1 MRRYFELRVAFPST
15 PAYFWIATD
24 SSLLWGEPLPAWNFG
39 PAEQEFAE
47 AGLDP
52 KRWVTAL
59 TSMAAATGSYGA
71 VMLPL
76 AGDAL
81 PNVPWT
87 ENCTGAMEAYF
98 RDGWHLRDERMRTV
112 PMLTQRGVADDFDGH
127 NVDAIARHPYYQ
139 EFLAPHRLRWYA
151 GVKVACGDDVWA
163 VALQRTIDQGP
174 FSAEEKD
181 ELARLSGR
189 LSTGAAIA
197 RALSA
202 SAATGAL
209 EAFEMS
215 GTAVVLVNR
224 HGHVFKANQAAERV
238 LVDEIQIVNGRLVA
252 KDTRATTAL
261 NRAIHNLLWSKTGG
275 LSAPVALPRA
285 SRRPLLAYPARLSD
299 STANALADCQAMVI
313 LIDPESR
320 FPTPEM
326 TLRTAFRLTEAEAKL
341 ATQLALGESLENV
354 ADQFGIAKETAR
366 SQLKSIFT
374 KTGVHRQAE
383 LVAVLAK
390 LL

>member
-1 MRRYFELRVAFPST
+1 M
-15 PAYFWIATD
+15 
-24 SSLLWGEPLPAWNFG
+24 PAWNFG

-52 KRWVTAL
+52 ARWVQAL
-59 TSMAAATGSYGA
+59 TSVAAATGSFGA

-76 AGDAL
+76 SGDAL
-81 PNVPWT
+81 PNVPYT
-87 ENCTGAMEAYF
+87 ESVSRVMEDYF
-98 RDGWHLRDERMRTV
+98 RDGWHSQDERMRTV
-112 PMLTQRGVADDFDGH
+112 PTLTQRGVADDFDGH
-127 NVDAIARHPYYQ
+127 SADEIAKHPYYQ
-139 EFLAPHRLRWYA
+139 EFLGPHGLRWYA
-151 GVKVACGDDVWA
+151 GVKVACGDDLWA
-163 VALQRTIDQGP
+163 VALQRRIDQGP
-174 FSAEEKD
+174 FSADEKD
-181 ELARLSGR
+181 ELARISSR

-202 SAATGAL
+202 SAASGAL

-215 GTAVVLVNR
+215 GTAVVLINR
-224 HGHVFKANQAAERV
+224 HGLVFKANAPAERL
-238 LVDEIQIVNGRLVA
+238 LVDDIRIVQGQLTA

-261 NRAIHNLLWSKTGG
+261 NRALHNLLWRPTGG

-285 SRRPLLAYPARLSD
+285 TGRPLLAYPARLSN

-313 LIDPESR
+313 LIDPDSR
-320 FPTPEM
+320 PPTPE
-326 TLRTAFRLTEAEAKL
+326 TNLRTVFRLTQAEARL
-341 ATQLALGESLENV
+341 ATHLARGESLENV
-354 ADQFGIAKETAR
+354 ADQFGIGKETAR
-366 SQLKSIFT
+366 SQLKSIFA

>member
-1 MRRYFELRVAFPST
+1 M
-15 PAYFWIATD
+15 
-24 SSLLWGEPLPAWNFG
+24 PAWNFG

-52 KRWVTAL
+52 TRWVKAL
-59 TSMAAATGSYGA
+59 TSVATATGSFGA

-81 PNVPWT
+81 PNVPYT
-87 ENCTGAMEAYF
+87 ENVSEVMETYF

-112 PMLTQRGVADDFDGH
+112 PTLTQRGVADDFDGH
-127 NVDAIARHPYYQ
+127 SADEIARHPYYQ

-151 GVKVACGDDVWA
+151 GIKVACGDDVWA

-174 FSAEEKD
+174 ISADEKE
-181 ELARLSGR
+181 ELARISTR

-202 SAATGAL
+202 AAASGAL

-215 GTAVVLVNR
+215 GTAVVLLNR
-224 HGHVFKANQAAERV
+224 HGHVFRANQSAERL
-238 LVDEIQIVNGRLVA
+238 LVDDIQIVKGQLTAR
-252 KDTRATTAL
+252 DTRATMAL
-261 NRAIHNLLWSKTGG
+261 NRAIHTLLWRPHGG

-285 SRRPLLAYPARLSD
+285 SRRPLLAYPARLTD

-313 LIDPESR
+313 LIDPESKTR
-320 FPTPEM
+320 TPE
-326 TLRTAFRLTEAEAKL
+326 TNLRAVFRLTDAEARL

>member
-1 MRRYFELRVAFPST
+1 M
-15 PAYFWIATD
+15 
-24 SSLLWGEPLPAWNFG
+24 PAWNFG

-52 KRWVTAL
+52 TRWVQAL
-59 TSMAAATGSYGA
+59 TSVASASGSFGA

-81 PNVPWT
+81 PNVPYT
-87 ENCTGAMEAYF
+87 ENCSIVMEAYF
-98 RDGWHLRDERMRTV
+98 RNGWHLQDERMRTV
-112 PMLTQRGVADDFDGH
+112 PTLMQRGVADDFDGH
-127 NVDAIARHPYYQ
+127 SVDEIAKHPYYQ

-151 GVKVACGDDVWA
+151 GVKIACGDDLWA

-174 FSAEEKD
+174 FTAEEKE
-181 ELARLSGR
+181 ELAQISSR

-215 GTAVVLVNR
+215 GTAVVLLNR
-224 HGHVFKANQAAERV
+224 HGHVFKANASAERL
-238 LVDEIQIVNGRLVA
+238 LVDDVQIVTGQLTAR
-252 KDTRATTAL
+252 DTRATTAL
-261 NRAIHNLLWSKTGG
+261 NRAIHNLLWRPTGG

-285 SRRPLLAYPARLSD
+285 AGRPLLAYPARLSS

-313 LIDPESR
+313 LIDPDSR
-320 FPTPEM
+320 SPTPEM
-326 TLRTAFRLTEAEAKL
+326 NLRTLFRLTQAEARL

-354 ADQFGIAKETAR
+354 ADQFGIGKETAR
-366 SQLKSIFT
+366 SQLKSIFA

>member
-1 MRRYFELRVAFPST
+1 
-15 PAYFWIATD
+15 
-24 SSLLWGEPLPAWNFG
+24 LPAWNFG

-52 KRWVTAL
+52 TRWVKAL
-59 TSMAAATGSYGA
+59 TSVAAATGSFGA

-81 PNVPWT
+81 PNVPYT
-87 ENCTGAMEAYF
+87 ENCAGAMEAYF

-112 PMLTQRGVADDFDGH
+112 PTLTQRGVADDFDGH
-127 NVDAIARHPYYQ
+127 SADEIARHPYYQ

-151 GVKVACGDDVWA
+151 GIKVACGDDVWA

-174 FSAEEKD
+174 ISADEKE
-181 ELARLSGR
+181 ELARISTR

-202 SAATGAL
+202 AAASGAL

-215 GTAVVLVNR
+215 GTAVVLLNR
-224 HGHVFKANQAAERV
+224 HGHVFRANQSAERL
-238 LVDEIQIVNGRLVA
+238 LVDDIRIVKGQLTA
-252 KDTRATTAL
+252 KDTRATMAL
-261 NRAIHNLLWSKTGG
+261 NRAIHTLLWRPHGG

-285 SRRPLLAYPARLSD
+285 SRRPLLAYPARLTD

-313 LIDPESR
+313 LIDPESKTR
-320 FPTPEM
+320 TPE
-326 TLRTAFRLTEAEAKL
+326 TNLRTVFRLTDAEARL
-341 ATQLALGESLENV
+341 ATQLALGQSLENV

>member
-1 MRRYFELRVAFPST
+1 M
-15 PAYFWIATD
+15 
-24 SSLLWGEPLPAWNFG
+24 PAWNFG

-52 KRWVTAL
+52 TRWVQAL
-59 TSMAAATGSYGA
+59 TSVAAATGSFGA

-76 AGDAL
+76 SGDAL
-81 PNVPWT
+81 PNVPYT
-87 ENCTGAMEAYF
+87 ENVSRVMEDYF
-98 RDGWHLRDERMRTV
+98 RDGWHSQDERMRTV
-112 PMLTQRGVADDFDGH
+112 PTLTQCGVADDFDGH
-127 NVDAIARHPYYQ
+127 SADEIAKHPYYQ
-139 EFLAPHRLRWYA
+139 EFLAPHGLRWYA
-151 GVKVACGDDVWA
+151 GVKVACGDDLWA

-174 FSAEEKD
+174 FSADEKD
-181 ELARLSGR
+181 ELARISSR

-202 SAATGAL
+202 SAAAGAL

-215 GTAVVLVNR
+215 GTAVVLINR
-224 HGHVFKANQAAERV
+224 HGHVFKANASAERL
-238 LVDEIQIVNGRLVA
+238 LVDDIRIVKGQLTAR
-252 KDTRATTAL
+252 DTRATTAL
-261 NRAIHNLLWSKTGG
+261 NRALHNLLWRPTSG

-285 SRRPLLAYPARLSD
+285 TGRPLLAYPARLSN

-313 LIDPESR
+313 LIDPDSR
-320 FPTPEM
+320 SSTPE
-326 TLRTAFRLTEAEAKL
+326 TNLRTVFRLTQAEARL

-354 ADQFGIAKETAR
+354 ADQFGIGKETAR
-366 SQLKSIFT
+366 SQLKSIFA

>member
-1 MRRYFELRVAFPST
+1 
-15 PAYFWIATD
+15 
-24 SSLLWGEPLPAWNFG
+24 LPAWNFD

-47 AGLDP
+47 AALDP
-52 KRWVTAL
+52 TRWVKAL
-59 TSMAAATGSYGA
+59 ESLASATGSFGA

-81 PNVPWT
+81 PNVPYT
-87 ENCTGAMEAYF
+87 ENVSGAMEDYF

-112 PMLTQRGVADDFDGH
+112 PVLTQRGVADDFDGH
-127 NVDAIARHPYYQ
+127 SAEEIARHPFYQ
-139 EFLAPHRLRWYA
+139 EFLASHGLRWYA
-151 GVKVACGDDVWA
+151 GVKVASGDDLWA

-174 FSAEEKD
+174 FSADEKD
-181 ELARLSGR
+181 ELARVSSR

-215 GTAVVLVNR
+215 GTAVVLLNR
-224 HGHVFKANQAAERV
+224 HGNVFKANQSAERL
-238 LVDEIQIVNGRLVA
+238 LVDDIQIVKGQLTA
-252 KDTRATTAL
+252 KDARATTAL
-261 NRAIHNLLWSKTGG
+261 NRAIHNLLWRPIGG

-285 SRRPLLAYPARLSD
+285 SRRPLLAYPARLSN

-313 LIDPESR
+313 LIDPDTRSR
-320 FPTPEM
+320 TPET
-326 TLRTAFRLTEAEAKL
+326 TLRAAFRLTEAEARL
-341 ATQLALGESLENV
+341 AAQLTFGNSLESV

-366 SQLKSIFT
+366 SQLKSIFA

>member
-1 MRRYFELRVAFPST
+1 
-15 PAYFWIATD
+15 
-24 SSLLWGEPLPAWNFG
+24 LPAWNFD

-52 KRWVTAL
+52 TRWVKAL
-59 TSMAAATGSYGA
+59 DSLASATGSYGA

-76 AGDAL
+76 AGDTL
-81 PNVPWT
+81 PNVPYT
-87 ENCTGAMEAYF
+87 ENVSGVMEDYF

-112 PMLTQRGVADDFDGH
+112 PTLTQRGVADDFDGH
-127 NVDAIARHPYYQ
+127 SAEEIARHPYYQ
-139 EFLAPHRLRWYA
+139 EFLAPYRLQWYA
-151 GVKVACGDDVWA
+151 GIKVACGDDLWA

-174 FSAEEKD
+174 FSADEKD
-181 ELARLSGR
+181 ELARVSSR

-215 GTAVVLVNR
+215 GTAVVLLNR
-224 HGHVFKANQAAERV
+224 HGNVFKANQSAERL
-238 LVDEIQIVNGRLVA
+238 LVNDIQIVQGQLTA
-252 KDTRATTAL
+252 TDARATTAL
-261 NRAIHNLLWSKTGG
+261 NRAIHNLLWRPTGG

-285 SRRPLLAYPARLSD
+285 SRRPLLAYPARLSN

-313 LIDPESR
+313 LIDPDTRSR
-320 FPTPEM
+320 TPEM
-326 TLRTAFRLTEAEAKL
+326 TLRSAFRLTEAEARL
-341 ATQLALGESLENV
+341 ATQLAFGNSLETV

-366 SQLKSIFT
+366 SQLKSIFA

>member
-1 MRRYFELRVAFPST
+1 
-15 PAYFWIATD
+15 
-24 SSLLWGEPLPAWNFG
+24 LPAWNFG

-47 AGLDP
+47 AALDP
-52 KRWVTAL
+52 KRWVEAL
-59 TSMAAATGSYGA
+59 TSMASATGSFGA

-81 PNVPWT
+81 PNVPYT
-87 ENCTGAMEAYF
+87 ENVSSVMEEYF
-98 RDGWHLRDERMRTV
+98 RDGWHLQDERMSTV
-112 PMLTQRGVADDFDGH
+112 PALMQRGVADDFDGH
-127 NVDAIARHPYYQ
+127 SVDEIAKHPYYQ
-139 EFLAPHRLRWYA
+139 EFLAPHGLQWYA
-151 GVKVACGDDVWA
+151 GVKIACGDDLWA

-181 ELARLSGR
+181 ELARISSR
-189 LSTGAAIA
+189 LATGAAIA

-202 SAATGAL
+202 AAANGAL

-215 GTAVVLVNR
+215 GTAVVLLNR
-224 HGHVFKANQAAERV
+224 HGKVFKANQTAERL
-238 LVDEIQIVNGRLVA
+238 LVDDVQIVKGQLTA
-252 KDTRATTAL
+252 KDARATTAL
-261 NRAIHNLLWSKTGG
+261 KRAIHDLLWRPSGG

-285 SRRPLLAYPARLSD
+285 SRRPLLAYPARLSH

-313 LIDPESR
+313 LIDPDRGS
-320 FPTPEM
+320 PTPE
-326 TLRTAFRLTEAEAKL
+326 TNLRTIFRLTEAEARL
-341 ATQLALGESLENV
+341 ATRLAQGESVEKV
-354 ADQFGIAKETAR
+354 AEQFGIAKETAR

-383 LVAVLAK
+383 LVAVLAR

>member
-1 MRRYFELRVAFPST
+1 MET
-15 PAYFWIATD
+15 P
-24 SSLLWGEPLPAWNFG
+24 LQAWNFG

-52 KRWVTAL
+52 TRWVRAL
-59 TSMAAATGSYGA
+59 DCLAAATGSFGA

-81 PNVPWT
+81 PNVPYT
-87 ENCTGAMEAYF
+87 ENCSDVMEVYF
-98 RDGWHLRDERMRTV
+98 RDGWHLQDERLRTV
-112 PMLTQRGVADDFDGH
+112 PTLMQRGVADDFDGH
-127 NVDAIARHPYYQ
+127 SADEIDKHPYYQ
-139 EFLAPHRLRWYA
+139 EFLAPYGLRWYA
-151 GVKVACGDDVWA
+151 GIKIACGDDLWA

-174 FSAEEKD
+174 FTPEEKN

-197 RALSA
+197 RSLSA

-215 GTAVVLVNR
+215 GTAVVLLNR
-224 HGHVFKANQAAERV
+224 HGNVFRANASAERLLADDV
-238 LVDEIQIVNGRLVA
+238 QIVKGRLTA
-252 KDTRATTAL
+252 KDTRATIAL
-261 NRAIHNLLWSKTGG
+261 NRAIHNLLWLPTGG
-275 LSAPVALPRA
+275 LAAPVALPRG
-285 SRRPLLAYPARLSD
+285 SRRPLLAYPARLSA

-313 LIDPESR
+313 LIDPDAKT
-320 FPTPEM
+320 PTPEM
-326 TLRTAFRLTEAEAKL
+326 NLRMAFRLTEAEARL
-341 ATQLALGESLENV
+341 ATQLALGESLERV
-354 ADQFGIAKETAR
+354 ADQFGIGKETAR

-374 KTGVHRQAE
+374 QTGVHRQAE

>member
-1 MRRYFELRVAFPST
+1 M
-15 PAYFWIATD
+15 
-24 SSLLWGEPLPAWNFG
+24 PAWNFD

-47 AGLDP
+47 AALDP
-52 KRWVTAL
+52 TRWVKAL
-59 TSMAAATGSYGA
+59 DSLASATGSFGA

-81 PNVPWT
+81 PNVPYT
-87 ENCTGAMEAYF
+87 ENISGAMEDYF

-112 PMLTQRGVADDFDGH
+112 PTLTQRGVADDFDGH
-127 NVDAIARHPYYQ
+127 SADEIAKHPFYQ
-139 EFLAPHRLRWYA
+139 EFLAPYRLRWYA
-151 GVKVACGDDVWA
+151 GVKIASGDDLWA

-174 FSAEEKD
+174 FSADEKD
-181 ELARLSGR
+181 ELARVSSR

-202 SAATGAL
+202 SAASGAL

-215 GTAVVLVNR
+215 GTAVVLLNR
-224 HGHVFKANQAAERV
+224 HGNVFKANPSAERL
-238 LVDEIQIVNGRLVA
+238 LVDDIQIVKGQLTA
-252 KDTRATTAL
+252 KDARATTAL
-261 NRAIHNLLWSKTGG
+261 NRAIHNLLWRPTGG

-285 SRRPLLAYPARLSD
+285 SRRPLLAYPARLSN

-313 LIDPESR
+313 LIDPDTRSR
-320 FPTPEM
+320 TPET
-326 TLRTAFRLTEAEAKL
+326 TLRSAFRLTEAEARL
-341 ATQLALGESLENV
+341 ATRLAFGESLESV

-366 SQLKSIFT
+366 SHLKSIFA

>member
-1 MRRYFELRVAFPST
+1 M
-15 PAYFWIATD
+15 
-24 SSLLWGEPLPAWNFG
+24 PAWNFG

-52 KRWVTAL
+52 TRWVKAL
-59 TSMAAATGSYGA
+59 TSMASATGSFGA

-81 PNVPWT
+81 PNVPYT
-87 ENCTGAMEAYF
+87 ENVSSVMEEYF
-98 RDGWHLRDERMRTV
+98 RDGWHLQDERMSTV
-112 PMLTQRGVADDFDGH
+112 PTLMQRGVADDFDGH
-127 NVDAIARHPYYQ
+127 SVDEIARHPYYQ
-139 EFLAPHRLRWYA
+139 EFLAPHRLQWYA

-163 VALQRTIDQGP
+163 VALQRTIDQEP
-174 FSAEEKD
+174 FSTDEKN
-181 ELARLSGR
+181 ELVRISSR

-202 SAATGAL
+202 SAASGAL

-215 GTAVVLVNR
+215 GTAVVLINR
-224 HGHVFKANQAAERV
+224 LGYVFKANASAERL
-238 LVDEIQIVNGRLVA
+238 LVDDIQIVKGHLTA

-261 NRAIHNLLWSKTGG
+261 NRAIHTLLWRPTGG

-285 SRRPLLAYPARLSD
+285 SRRPLLAYPARLSN

-313 LIDPESR
+313 LIDPDSR
-320 FPTPEM
+320 SPTPE
-326 TLRTAFRLTEAEAKL
+326 TNLRTVFRLTEAEARL
-341 ATQLALGESLENV
+341 ATQLARGESLEKV

>member
-1 MRRYFELRVAFPST
+1 M
-15 PAYFWIATD
+15 
-24 SSLLWGEPLPAWNFG
+24 PAWNLG

-52 KRWVTAL
+52 TRWVKAL
-59 TSMAAATGSYGA
+59 TSVAEATGSYGA

-76 AGDAL
+76 AGTAL

-87 ENCTGAMEAYF
+87 ENCSEVMDAYF
-98 RDGWHLRDERMRTV
+98 RDGWHLQDERMRTV
-112 PMLTQRGVADDFDGH
+112 PALTQRGVADDFDGH
-127 NVDAIARHPYYQ
+127 SIDEIAKHPYYQ

-151 GVKVACGDDVWA
+151 GVKVACGDDLWA
-163 VALQRTIDQGP
+163 IALQRTIDQGP
-174 FSAEEKD
+174 FSEEEKD
-181 ELARLSGR
+181 ELARISRR

-224 HGHVFKANQAAERV
+224 HGHVFKANPSAERL
-238 LVDEIQIVNGRLVA
+238 LVDDIQIIKGQLVA
-252 KDTRATTAL
+252 RDARATSAL
-261 NRAIHNLLWSKTGG
+261 NRAIHDLLWRPTGG
-275 LSAPVALPRA
+275 LAAPVALPRT

-313 LIDPESR
+313 LIDPDARSS
-320 FPTPEM
+320 TPEM
-326 TLRTAFRLTEAEAKL
+326 NLRTLFRLTEAEARL
-341 ATQLALGESLENV
+341 ATQLALGESLEKA
-354 ADQFGIAKETAR
+354 ADQFGIGKETAR
-366 SQLKSIFT
+366 SQLKSIFA

-383 LVAVLAK
+383 LVAVLAR

>member
-1 MRRYFELRVAFPST
+1 M
-15 PAYFWIATD
+15 
-24 SSLLWGEPLPAWNFG
+24 PAWNFD

-47 AGLDP
+47 AALDP
-52 KRWVTAL
+52 TRWVKAL
-59 TSMAAATGSYGA
+59 DSLASATGSFGA

-81 PNVPWT
+81 PNVPYT
-87 ENCTGAMEAYF
+87 ENISGVMEDYF

-112 PMLTQRGVADDFDGH
+112 PALTQRGVADDFDGH
-127 NVDAIARHPYYQ
+127 NAEEIARHPYYQ
-139 EFLAPHRLRWYA
+139 EFLAPHRLRRYA
-151 GVKVACGDDVWA
+151 GVKVACGDDLWA

-174 FSAEEKD
+174 FTADEKD
-181 ELARLSGR
+181 ELARVSSR

-215 GTAVVLVNR
+215 GTAVVLLNR
-224 HGHVFKANQAAERV
+224 LGNVFKANPSAERL
-238 LVDEIQIVNGRLVA
+238 LVDDIQIVKGQLTA
-252 KDTRATTAL
+252 KDARATTAL
-261 NRAIHNLLWSKTGG
+261 NRAIHHLLWHPTAG

-285 SRRPLLAYPARLSD
+285 SRRPLLAYPARLSN

-313 LIDPESR
+313 LIDPDTRSR
-320 FPTPEM
+320 TPEM
-326 TLRTAFRLTEAEAKL
+326 TLRSAFRLTEAEARL
-341 ATQLALGESLENV
+341 ATQLTFGNSLESV

-366 SQLKSIFT
+366 SQLKSIFA

-383 LVAVLAK
+383 LVAVLAR

>member
-1 MRRYFELRVAFPST
+1 
-15 PAYFWIATD
+15 
-24 SSLLWGEPLPAWNFG
+24 LPAWNFG

-52 KRWVTAL
+52 TRWVKAL
-59 TSMAAATGSYGA
+59 TSLAAATGSFGA

-81 PNVPWT
+81 PNVPYT
-87 ENCTGAMEAYF
+87 ENCSRVMDAYF
-98 RDGWHLRDERMRTV
+98 RDGWHLQDARMCTV
-112 PMLTQRGVADDFDGH
+112 PALTQHGVADDFDGYS
-127 NVDAIARHPYYQ
+127 AEEIAKHPFYQ
-139 EFLAPHRLRWYA
+139 ELLAPHRLRWYA
-151 GVKVACGDDVWA
+151 GVKIACGDDLWA

-181 ELARLSGR
+181 ELARISGR

-202 SAATGAL
+202 SAASGAL

-215 GTAVVLVNR
+215 GTAVVLLNR
-224 HGHVFKANQAAERV
+224 QGNVFKANQSAERLLADDV
-238 LVDEIQIVNGRLVA
+238 QIVKGQLTA

-261 NRAIHNLLWSKTGG
+261 NRAIHNLLWHPTAG
-275 LSAPVALPRA
+275 LSAPVALPRT
-285 SRRPLLAYPARLSD
+285 SRRPLLAYPARLTD

-313 LIDPESR
+313 LIDPESKTR
-320 FPTPEM
+320 TPEIN
-326 TLRTAFRLTEAEAKL
+326 LRTVFRLTDAEARL
-341 ATQLALGESLENV
+341 ATQMALGESLENV

-383 LVAVLAK
+383 LVAVLAR

>member
-1 MRRYFELRVAFPST
+1 M
-15 PAYFWIATD
+15 PARD
-24 SSLLWGEPLPAWNFG
+24 FG

-52 KRWVTAL
+52 TRWVKAL
-59 TSMAAATGSYGA
+59 TSVAAATGSFGA

-81 PNVPWT
+81 PNVPYT
-87 ENCTGAMEAYF
+87 ENVSEVMEAYF
-98 RDGWHLRDERMRTV
+98 RDGWHLQDERMRTV
-112 PMLTQRGVADDFDGH
+112 PTLMQRGVADDFDGH
-127 NVDAIARHPYYQ
+127 SADEIARHPYYQ

-151 GVKVACGDDVWA
+151 GIKIACGDDLWA

-181 ELARLSGR
+181 ELARISSR

-202 SAATGAL
+202 SAASGAM

-215 GTAVVLVNR
+215 GTAVVLLNR
-224 HGHVFKANQAAERV
+224 HGNVFKANAPAERL
-238 LVDEIQIVNGRLVA
+238 LVDDVRIVKGQLTA
-252 KDTRATTAL
+252 KDTRATMAL
-261 NRAIHNLLWSKTGG
+261 NRAIHKLLWRPTGG
-275 LSAPVALPRA
+275 LSAPIALPRA
-285 SRRPLLAYPARLSD
+285 SRRPLLAYPARLTD

-313 LIDPESR
+313 LIDPDAR
-320 FPTPEM
+320 LPTPE
-326 TLRTAFRLTEAEAKL
+326 TNLRTVFRLTEAEAKL
-341 ATQLALGESLENV
+341 ATQLALGESLEKV

>member
-1 MRRYFELRVAFPST
+1 M
-15 PAYFWIATD
+15 
-24 SSLLWGEPLPAWNFG
+24 PAWNFG

-52 KRWVTAL
+52 ARWVQAL
-59 TSMAAATGSYGA
+59 TSVASATGSFGA

-76 AGDAL
+76 SGDAL
-81 PNVPWT
+81 PNVPYT
-87 ENCTGAMEAYF
+87 ESVSRVMEDYF
-98 RDGWHLRDERMRTV
+98 RDGWHSQDERMRTV
-112 PMLTQRGVADDFDGH
+112 PTLTQRGVADDFDGH
-127 NVDAIARHPYYQ
+127 SADEIAKHPYYQ
-139 EFLAPHRLRWYA
+139 EFLGPHGLRWYA
-151 GVKVACGDDVWA
+151 GVKVACGDDLWA

-174 FSAEEKD
+174 FSADEKD
-181 ELARLSGR
+181 ELARISSR

-202 SAATGAL
+202 SAASGAL

-215 GTAVVLVNR
+215 GTAVVLINR
-224 HGHVFKANQAAERV
+224 HGHVFKANAQAERL
-238 LVDEIQIVNGRLVA
+238 LVDDVTIVKGQLTA
-252 KDTRATTAL
+252 KDIRATTAL
-261 NRAIHNLLWSKTGG
+261 NRALHNLLWRPTAG

-285 SRRPLLAYPARLSD
+285 TGRPLLAYPARLSN

-313 LIDPESR
+313 LIDPDSR
-320 FPTPEM
+320 SPTPE
-326 TLRTAFRLTEAEAKL
+326 TNLRTVFRLTQAEARL
-341 ATQLALGESLENV
+341 ATQLARGESLENV
-354 ADQFGIAKETAR
+354 ADQFGIGKETAR
-366 SQLKSIFT
+366 SQLKSIFA

>member
-1 MRRYFELRVAFPST
+1 
-15 PAYFWIATD
+15 
-24 SSLLWGEPLPAWNFG
+24 LPAWNFG

-52 KRWVTAL
+52 TRWVKAL
-59 TSMAAATGSYGA
+59 TSVAAATGSFGA

-81 PNVPWT
+81 PNVPYT
-87 ENCTGAMEAYF
+87 ENVSEVMETYF
-98 RDGWHLRDERMRTV
+98 RDGWHLQDERMRTV
-112 PMLTQRGVADDFDGH
+112 PTLMQRGVADDFDGH
-127 NVDAIARHPYYQ
+127 SADEIARHPYYQ

-151 GVKVACGDDVWA
+151 GIKIACGDDLWA

-181 ELARLSGR
+181 ELARISSR

-215 GTAVVLVNR
+215 GTAVVLLNR
-224 HGHVFKANQAAERV
+224 HGHVLKANAPAERL
-238 LVDEIQIVNGRLVA
+238 LVGDVQIVKGQLTA

-261 NRAIHNLLWSKTGG
+261 NRAIHELLWRPSGG

-285 SRRPLLAYPARLSD
+285 SQRPLLAYPARLTD
-299 STANALADCQAMVI
+299 STANALADCQAIVI
-313 LIDPESR
+313 LIDPDARS
-320 FPTPEM
+320 PTPE
-326 TLRTAFRLTEAEAKL
+326 TNLRTVFRLTEAEARL
-341 ATQLALGESLENV
+341 ATQLALGESLEHV